1 MRSMLLGLSL
11 LLGIVPLLGIGWIF
25 ASGMIK
31 LSPFSA
37 TVDGLFMTLILLVLA
52 LCFLMNAFWEARDQG
67 LLGKKQVAT
76 AKAPAAKA
84 S

>member
-11 LLGIVPLLGIGWIF
+11 VLGIVPLLGIGWIF

>member
-1 MRSMLLGLSL
+1 MRSLILGLSL
-11 LLGIVPLLGIGWIF
+11 VLGIVPLAGVGWIF